1 MSTIPVDIDV
11 DQVYLLRCIL
21 SAPGNELSK
30 ILNDGR
36 SYQGK
41 TTTCKANKDIFKFG
55 KSVNVYNNKCKGSM
69 VCVND
74 NCEFKKRF
82 HVIHQISMSENVIT
96 DGLCTAC
103 GANLTNLPCDAVKRV
118 SFQNLDGQDLKQENH
133 ILVEYKKASHTC
145 LPRHKIQETCILEIQ
160 EYFAKHPG
168 VKPSVAWFNVLSSK
182 ILKESP
188 SNEIHEL
195 ISLQLTPW
203 ILGNLKAD
211 AKKEPRTFQTLWH

>member
-1 MSTIPVDIDV
+1 MENNADVNRMVSLWAVKMIQWKTGRLFLVGRQEVSTIPVDIDV

-74 NCEFKKRF
+74 N
-82 HVIHQISMSENVIT
+82 
-96 DGLCTAC
+96 
-103 GANLTNLPCDAVKRV
+103 
-118 SFQNLDGQDLKQENH
+118 LK
-133 ILVEYKKASHTC
+133 I
-145 LPRHKIQETCILEIQ
+145 I
-160 EYFAKHPG
+160 
-168 VKPSVAWFNVLSSK
+168 
-182 ILKESP
+182 
-188 SNEIHEL
+188 
-195 ISLQLTPW
+195 
-203 ILGNLKAD
+203 
-211 AKKEPRTFQTLWH
+211 